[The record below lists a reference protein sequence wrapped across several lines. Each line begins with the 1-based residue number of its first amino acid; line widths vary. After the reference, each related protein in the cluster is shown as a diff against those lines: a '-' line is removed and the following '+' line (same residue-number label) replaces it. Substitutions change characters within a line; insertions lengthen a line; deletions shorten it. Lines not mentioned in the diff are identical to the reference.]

1 MRVHAWEQTPTDSLR
16 RRPSAVGSASVEQY
30 AVAMN
35 PSINYPPLSH
45 QPGLL
50 RSAAHESVVC
60 GTPTRFVLSA
70 YANRIMV
77 VVTQTNNMGTLVR
90 RHR

>member
-1 MRVHAWEQTPTDSLR
+1 MQAEVLTRGTSLLVATPAL
-16 RRPSAVGSASVEQY
+16 
-30 AVAMN
+30 AMN

-60 GTPTRFVLSA
+60 GTPTRFVMSA

-90 RHR
+90 RRRQPPPPRSVRR